1 MPYLFSQVRIAARA
15 AVRLDRPFL
24 RPACRRGMDGKLLGR
39 DRLRDDLAV
48 AHLVDVRV
56 HQARD
61 QVARRTGS
69 PDRGYCEEASERLGS
84 NRACLAIARKLL
96 KRSYHTLREL
106 GEEALQP
113 A

>member
-1 MPYLFSQVRIAARA
+1 MNRLLAA
-15 AVRLDRPFL
+15 AVRRERRTPAARLARVSRLVGELDRYGPE
-24 RPACRRGMDGKLLGR
+24 PAVVSAASAAG
-39 DRLRDDLAV
+39 
-48 AHLVDVRV
+48 
-56 HQARD
+56 
-61 QVARRTGS
+61 RRTGS
-69 PDRGYCEEASERLGS
+69 PDRDYYVQAAERLGS